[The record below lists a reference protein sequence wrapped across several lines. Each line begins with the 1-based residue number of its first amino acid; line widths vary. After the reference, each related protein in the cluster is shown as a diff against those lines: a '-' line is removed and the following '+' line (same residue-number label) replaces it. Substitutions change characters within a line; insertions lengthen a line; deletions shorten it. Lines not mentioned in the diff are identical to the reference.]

1 MKKLLAILSLFF
13 CMTVTLMA
21 QQVVTTWLSDAVVPG
36 EQTRLFIILP
46 DGSIARP
53 ASPGKGRQPA
63 LGQPGQ
69 LHPLAGVSQPI
80 RLPDGH

>member
-36 EQTRLFIILP
+36 EQTRLFIILT
-46 DGSIARP
+46 DGSIARQDP
-53 ASPGKGRQPA
+53 LPRATTSAGR
-63 LGQPGQ
+63 G
-69 LHPLAGVSQPI
+69 
-80 RLPDGH
+80 LPTNPPS